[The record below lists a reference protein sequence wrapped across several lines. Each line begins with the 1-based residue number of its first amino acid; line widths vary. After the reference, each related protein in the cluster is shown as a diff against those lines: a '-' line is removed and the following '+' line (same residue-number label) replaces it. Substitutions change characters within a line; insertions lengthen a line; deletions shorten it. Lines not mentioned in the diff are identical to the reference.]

1 METNNKRLAKNSLI
15 MYVQV
20 FLSMII
26 GFVSARVLLKTLGA
40 SDYGTYNVVA
50 GFVGTMAII
59 SGPMVSGIQRF
70 FAYDMGKDDDEQ
82 LTRDF
87 NTTNFIYIFF
97 GLIIVVLLE
106 TAGLWFLDNH
116 MSFENGRMD
125 VVHWVYQLAIFSFF
139 LSVIATPYNALIL
152 AHENIF
158 INTIFEI
165 INRVGNLVIIIL
177 LSFIPYDHLVTYSSL
192 AFVLS
197 VLMRIAPQI
206 YCKKKYHESR
216 FCFFWDK
223 QYFKSIVTYSGFNTI
238 GVLAIVGR
246 TQGLNILLNMFF
258 GPIVNAANAISTQ
271 LQGIVGSFYTNIF
284 TPTRPQITKYYA
296 REEFQEMWTLVVR
309 ATKAMFFVCMVVSVP
324 LGLESEYV
332 LTLWLGDYPELAST
346 FLRLSLMVLLFSSSS
361 VLNCA
366 VLQSANKIKRE
377 QVFVATTTLMTIPIS
392 YVALKLGAGP
402 IIPFVIAILLQIVS
416 IIIDIQVVQY
426 ELKTKMSFYYLLLLK
441 MYGTCALA
449 LVLPY
454 SVMSMMPSSFL
465 RILLVTLISI
475 VSCSVLT
482 YTIIL
487 DKTDRNIITAIVKKV
502 IINKYCRNE

>member
-1 METNNKRLAKNSLI
+1 MDTNNKRLAKNSLI

-26 GFVSARVLLKTLGA
+26 GFVSARVLLETLGA
-40 SDYGTYNVVA
+40 SDFGTYNVVA

-70 FAYDMGKDDDEQ
+70 FAYDMGKDNDEQ
-82 LTRDF
+82 LRHDF

-106 TAGLWFLDNH
+106 TVGLWFLDNY

-158 INTIFEI
+158 VNTIFEI
-165 INRVGNLVIIIL
+165 INRVGNLIIIIS
-177 LSFIPYDHLVTYSSL
+177 LSFIPYDHLVTYSTL

-206 YCKKKYHESR
+206 YCKNKYPESR
-216 FCFFWDK
+216 FYLFWDK

-258 GPIVNAANAISTQ
+258 GPVVNAANAISTQ
-271 LQGIVGSFYTNIF
+271 LQGVVSSLYTNIF

-309 ATKAMFFVCMVVSVP
+309 ASKMMFYICMIVSVP
-324 LGLESEYV
+324 LGLEAEYV
-332 LTLWLGDYPELAST
+332 LKLWLGDYPELAAA
-346 FLRLSLMVLLFSSSS
+346 FLRLSLVVSLFSSSS

-377 QVFVATTTLMTIPIS
+377 QVFVASITLMTLPFS
-392 YVALKLGAGP
+392 YVALKFGAEP
-402 IIPFVIAILLQIVS
+402 IIPFLIAVLFQFVS
-416 IIIDIQVVQY
+416 IIVDIQVVQY

-441 MYGTCALA
+441 MYGTCALT

-454 SVMSMMPSSFL
+454 LVMSMMPSSFL

-482 YTIIL
+482 YLIIL
-487 DKTDRNIITAIVKKV
+487 DKTDRSIVTVIVNKIVKK
-502 IINKYCRNE
+502 